1 MQRLG
6 KVLHITPSKN
16 IVARISKIPKMGA
29 TVIDEK
35 LKIVGKIF
43 DVVGPTSSPY
53 AIIRPTSEKSEKLI
67 NKQLY
72 LATSKKRMEQ

>member
-6 KVLHITPSKN
+6 KVLHVTPSKN
-16 IVARISKIPKMGA
+16 IVARIHKIPKMGA
-29 TVIDEK
+29 IIIDEK
-35 LKIVGKIF
+35 LKVVGKIF
-43 DVVGPTSSPY
+43 DIVGPISSPY
-53 AIIRPTSEKSEKLI
+53 AIIRPASEKSEKLV